1 MQRYLN
7 TYVLEANLYN
17 LHCYQG
23 ASGAGNFTCDIG
35 EPLPNGR
42 ALILGGGSF
51 TLHNG
56 TSPVKGKYSFKM
68 SLYDLRKCKKR

>member
-1 MQRYLN
+1 MQSYPN
-7 TYVLEANLYN
+7 IYVIGANFDN
-17 LHCYQG
+17 FQCYQG

-56 TSPVKGKYSFKM
+56 TSPVKGEYSLQCFF
-68 SLYDLRKCKKR
+68 RI

>member
-1 MQRYLN
+1 MYCRY
-7 TYVLEANLYN
+7 TYVVGANFNIFRY
-17 LHCYQG
+17 CQG
-23 ASGAGNFTCDIG
+23 GSGAGNFTCDIG

-56 TSPVKGKYSFKM
+56 TSPVKGEFRFKM
-68 SLYDLRKCKKR
+68 ILNYF